1 MIKTMMQ
8 NKALQDFFIY
18 KRLKL
23 FVITGCTLQK
33 LSVSLTNPAT
43 SSPTGFVNADENGNI
58 KTGKE
63 AGESRSGYRQARTWG
78 GKGQGW
84 PISGD
89 TGILCDCARH

>member
-1 MIKTMMQ
+1 MACELTVTQTNAHLSGRDVM
-8 NKALQDFFIY
+8 
-18 KRLKL
+18 R
-23 FVITGCTLQK
+23 GQK